1 MPPTRRFCAAQW
13 GLVGRAPPKNR
24 TRLQAAFAAAGI
36 PVPAKMRPC
45 HDLRVTAI
53 TNDAIAGAHP
63 IAVMTKAG
71 HPNMATT
78 KRYLKM
84 ADVVFR
90 DEAAALEQ
98 RLLRGPV
105 STQLSTHLSAPEAP
119 EGGPAPLGQA
129 ESEATDPVV

>member
-1 MPPTRRFCAAQW
+1 MAAPADRNAV
-13 GLVGRAPPKNR
+13 LDGRDAVV
-24 TRLQAAFAAAGI
+24 AG
-36 PVPAKMRPC
+36 VTMPAKMRPC

-71 HPNMATT
+71 HANMATT

-98 RLLRGPV
+98 RLLRGPL
-105 STQLSTHLSAPEAP
+105 STRPSTHLSEPEVI
-119 EGGPAPLGQA
+119 EGDSGPLVQA
-129 ESEATDPVV
+129 ESEPTDPAS